1 MLNKSLNTRRF
12 ASALQ
17 YPRRD
22 NSRKFPEALSSR
34 TIANSSQ
41 HRGGSMDRRESPRV
55 EVQLP
60 VQVWGLDAYGQ
71 PFTDPA
77 VVTNMSTGGLV
88 LQGIRRRIR
97 AGELL
102 DIRMGEERAQFR
114 VVWVGGA
121 GTRRAG
127 ELGM

>member
-1 MLNKSLNTRRF
+1 M
-12 ASALQ
+12 
-17 YPRRD
+17 
-22 NSRKFPEALSSR
+22 
-34 TIANSSQ
+34 
-41 HRGGSMDRRESPRV
+41 
-55 EVQLP
+55 QLP

-77 VVTNMSTGGLV
+77 VVINMSTGGLV

-102 DIRMGEERAQFR
+102 DIRIGDERAQFR
-114 VVWVGGA
+114 VVWAGAA

-127 ELGM
+127 ELGMERVTAQTFLLDSVLIHCSQAAAAC

>member
-1 MLNKSLNTRRF
+1 
-12 ASALQ
+12 
-17 YPRRD
+17 
-22 NSRKFPEALSSR
+22 
-34 TIANSSQ
+34 
-41 HRGGSMDRRESPRV
+41 MDRRQSPRV

-77 VVTNMSTGGLV
+77 VVINMSTGGLV

-102 DIRMGEERAQFR
+102 DIRIGDERAQFR
-114 VVWVGGA
+114 VVWAGAA

-127 ELGM
+127 ELGMERVTAETFLLDSVLIHCSQAAAAC

>member
-1 MLNKSLNTRRF
+1 
-12 ASALQ
+12 
-17 YPRRD
+17 
-22 NSRKFPEALSSR
+22 
-34 TIANSSQ
+34 
-41 HRGGSMDRRESPRV
+41 MDRRQSPRV

-97 AGELL
+97 TGELL
-102 DIRMGEERAQFR
+102 DIRIGDERAQFR
-114 VVWVGGA
+114 VVWAGTT

-127 ELGM
+127 ELGMERVTAQAFLLDSVLAHCSQAAAAC